1 MGSLSLLQG
10 IFLTQ
15 GSNQGLLT
23 CRRVLYQLNCQGNH
37 EKDLGFHPKN
47 TEGQTILSRPT
58 FTSLKLTG
66 WPCWHQK
73 KRLNQAGVAGGGK
86 WEKKESLLLQTL
98 PTEDPAAPHKLSHC
112 LITMA
117 LLPQP
122 WHVPASLGNHWHRL
136 PPLAL
141 HDMWMP
147 ALLPPPQHN
156 PFSAR

>member
-15 GSNQGLLT
+15 ESNQGLLT
-23 CRRVLYQLNCQGNH
+23 CRRVLYQLNYQGNH

-47 TEGQTILSRPT
+47 TEGQTILSRPI

-98 PTEDPAAPHKLSHC
+98 PTEDPTTPHKLSHC
-112 LITMA
+112 LITT
-117 LLPQP
+117 
-122 WHVPASLGNHWHRL
+122 WHNHGSPASA
-136 PPLAL
+136 LACACFL
-141 HDMWMP
+141 RKSLAQTP
-147 ALLPPPQHN
+147 SPG
-156 PFSAR
+156 SS